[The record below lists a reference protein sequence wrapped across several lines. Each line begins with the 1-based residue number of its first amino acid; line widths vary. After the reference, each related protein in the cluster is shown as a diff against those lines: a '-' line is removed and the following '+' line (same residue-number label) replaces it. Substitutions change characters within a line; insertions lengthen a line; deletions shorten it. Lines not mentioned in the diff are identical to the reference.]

1 MTILD
6 LITIILFF
14 FFFGYGLVRF
24 FMDLT
29 EYVAWRWQKMS
40 EKRFKEDQIQK
51 CWKSYTKIFGL
62 TMSEKTLI
70 QHFCEYLLSEV
81 WEYDE

>member
-1 MTILD
+1 
-6 LITIILFF
+6 
-14 FFFGYGLVRF
+14 
-24 FMDLT
+24 
-29 EYVAWRWQKMS
+29 MS